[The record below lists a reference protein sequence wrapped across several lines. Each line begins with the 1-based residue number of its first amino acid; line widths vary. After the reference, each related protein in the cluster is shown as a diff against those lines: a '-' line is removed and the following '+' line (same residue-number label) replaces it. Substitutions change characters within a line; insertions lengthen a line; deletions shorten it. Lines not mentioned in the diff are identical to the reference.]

1 MKINRD
7 DVTTLAINRL
17 HQLSSSRSTPP
28 EYEEPQANFVDPPVT
43 GLRPVAALGLGFVI
57 VIALFAWSHRSTPAV
72 QTTTV
77 SQGLSLGTP
86 VTQTEIVVDVE
97 GEVNKPGLV
106 HLPMGS
112 RMADA
117 IAAAGGIMP
126 GVDGTTINLA
136 ARLDDG
142 QLIVVGQ
149 VTNAAGTQDS
159 RVSLNQGTA
168 ADFDSL
174 PGVGPVLASRIVAF
188 RDQHNHFTSVDQL
201 QEVPGIGPKVFA
213 TLKPLIKL

>member
-17 HQLSSSRSTPP
+17 HQLSSSRLSPP
-28 EYEEPQANFVDPPVT
+28 EYEQPQENFVDPPLT
-43 GLRPVAALGLGFVI
+43 SIRPVTTLGLGFVI
-57 VIALFAWSHRSTPAV
+57 VIALFAWSHRSTSAV
-72 QTTTV
+72 QTATV

-86 VTQTEIVVDVE
+86 VIQTEIVVDVE
-97 GEVNKPGLV
+97 GDVNKPGLV
-106 HLPMGS
+106 HLPIGS

-117 IAAAGGIMP
+117 IAAADGMKQ
-126 GVDGTTINLA
+126 GVDATTINLA
-136 ARLDDG
+136 ARLEDG

-149 VTNAAGTQDS
+149 TTNSAGTQDS

-174 PGVGPVLASRIVAF
+174 PGVGPVLAARIVAF
-188 RDQHNHFTSVDQL
+188 RDQHNHFASVDQL

-213 TLKPLIKL
+213 NLKPLIKL